1 MIRIGRTCISS
12 TTIVMIVLGL
22 ISSTVLIASIMNSG
36 IKEGPYPLNELKEVK
51 DTTQWIPTQE
61 DLAYQ
66 DSMFHIVDQTS
77 RDLDT
82 IKADIDR
89 ILYKLERLE
98 YSDGSS
104 DSIRYEEGSA
114 MDIKRNYPDEER
126 MWISGAG
133 DTIWE

>member
-1 MIRIGRTCISS
+1 MIKIGRTCISS

-22 ISSTVLIASIMNSG
+22 ISSTVLIASILNSG
-36 IKEGPYPLNELKEVK
+36 IQEGPYGIIDMEEK
-51 DTTQWIPTQE
+51 DTTQWIPTKD

>member
-1 MIRIGRTCISS
+1 MKIWNKLLCISS
-12 TTIVMIVLGL
+12 TGLVMIALAIV
-22 ISSTVLIASIMNSG
+22 SSTMLIASIMNSG

-82 IKADIDR
+82 IKADINR
-89 ILYKLERLE
+89 ILFKLERIE
-98 YSDGSS
+98 YSDGSI
-104 DSIRYEEGSA
+104 DSIRYEEGGA
-114 MDIKRNYPDEER
+114 IDQRRNN
-126 MWISGAG
+126 
-133 DTIWE
+133 